1 MKTIGIVCAL
11 LTLGILQNGLAQG
24 TQTATPKLPPD
35 TDYAVVDRGANHLVW
50 EKTTYEMTSDGTVY
64 PQKHR
69 YTELATGLNYLQ
81 NGQWVE
87 SQEVIEPYS
96 TGAIARQGQHQV
108 IFANNL
114 NSAGAIDE
122 QTPDGKRLR
131 SNIIGL
137 IYCDKSTGNAVLIAQ
152 LQDSQGQLVS
162 PNQVLYRNAFQGVNA
177 DVQYSYTR
185 SGFEQDVILRDQLPT
200 PESYGLDPDTTELE
214 VCTEFLSP
222 PDASVTGTETVE
234 SGLDPDENI
243 DWGATRLG
251 QGKAFSLGTQ
261 KFAAK
266 VAKRYTTIE
275 GRYFLLEKVLI
286 RDIQPALSN
295 LPQQSSNTR
304 RLPNLASKKPY
315 LPKTPQLRTAVRPI
329 RLAMTDRTEPGYV
342 LDYVTLNATY
352 TNYTFQGDTTYYVT
366 GPLNLYG
373 TTVLEGGAVIKA
385 SLATNYVALNIN
397 GELTCKTGPY
407 RPVVFTARD
416 DNTVGESVSGS
427 TGSPS
432 GYYGRAALYFNQSVS
447 GSAFDLHDVRISYFW
462 NGVIKYANPS
472 PLVGQVRNAQFC
484 NIGTAALYGNPGDA
498 GAFNVENVL
507 VWKAGV
513 AFSNS
518 TFYVQNATLD
528 KIGTL
533 GGTNDSIAIT
543 NSLLVSVTNWGVGF
557 TSVSNAT
564 NSSSSTVF
572 QTVGAASHYLASG
585 SSYRGIGTANVD
597 TNMLT
602 SFQQKTTW
610 PPTVYSSLTLS
621 VVTNYS
627 AIVPRDTNAAPDLG
641 YHYDVLDYVFG
652 GVTSYSNM
660 TFNAGTAIGW
670 YEPSANFGISFYDNA
685 VAAFN
690 GTATVPCVVARYSSV
705 QEGGNGSWT
714 AKGSTGG
721 IVAQSL
727 SGGYSMSPDNA
738 AQAIANFTHFYI
750 VAGGPNHFREL
761 NALIKVTLN
770 NCEMTGSSMAGY
782 WDYFYLT
789 NSLFDRC
796 SVGVVGGNAALMS
809 MRNCTV
815 HGGNLYVEYP
825 GSSWP
830 LWIQNCAFDNV
841 NLSDVHGDSSIT
853 YADFNAYVS
862 NQTTL
867 PVTGGHDVTVT
878 NFNWQPGWLGNYYL
892 PPISQLI
899 DKGNTNADQIGLSYF
914 TTQTNQM
921 PETNSIADIGYHY
934 LSSLALSTTITRQ
947 PTNEI
952 IAAGGT
958 AVFDASVSGVGP
970 FTYEWLFDG
979 EGISL
984 GSPGNPITTVA
995 GNTVWNYAGD
1005 GGPAT
1010 NASLAGPEG
1019 IAQDKF
1025 GNLFI
1030 AEYYNHVIRKV
1041 APNGVITTVAGN
1053 NGLGGGYSGDGGAAT
1068 NAMLNYPSWVVV
1080 DPAGNL
1086 IIADSGNQVI
1096 RKVDTNGIIT
1106 TVAGNNGLGGGYSGD
1121 GGAATNAMLNT
1132 PFGIALDKWGNL
1144 FIADANN
1151 SLIRKVDTNGIITT
1165 VAGNTVWGYSGD
1177 GGAATNAEL
1186 NNPPCVTVDGLGNI
1200 YIVDFVNE
1208 LIRKVDTN
1216 GIISTV
1222 AGNYSFEGDYSGD
1235 GGVATNAGLNLN
1247 FPGGLAV
1254 DLAGNLYF
1262 SDGNN
1267 NVIREVDTNGIINT
1281 VVGDAGLGGV
1291 YAGAGGPATNA
1302 SLTTPSGIILDSS
1315 GNLYLSDFGNDVVRK
1330 VTFSNFAGT
1339 ISNGV
1344 LTLPN
1349 ITTNM
1354 AGNYQVIVSNPFNS
1368 VTSSV
1373 VTLTVVVPPV
1383 ITQQPV
1389 SQRIVASQNTSFMV
1403 TATGGV
1409 LSCQWYSNSVAM
1421 SGATNL
1427 GLIFTNVL
1435 TNYTANYFAIVTN
1448 LAGAA
1453 TSSVVSLTVDALLA
1467 DTDYDGRNNGQ
1478 ELADGTDPYN
1488 PVSVIGM
1495 QLGNWRFDNTNT
1507 WPGDVGQLPLLATN
1521 VTGIPSWDTNAVQID
1536 STNPAVLAYRDVETN
1551 GNANINLRNG
1561 TVCLWF
1567 KPDWSSANQG
1577 GTGPG
1582 SYGRLI
1588 ELGSNNPVL
1597 VTNSWAVSIT
1607 NGWWSLYLS
1616 ADGNQLA
1623 FGSSTNG
1630 FGRVNLAAPAS
1641 LVSTQWYQIALTY
1654 TPTNSVL
1661 YLNGQY
1667 VANGLGSVYFP
1678 NLAERS
1684 AGFRIGSDFQGAN
1697 QARGTFE
1704 TLDTFNYPLS
1714 ASAINSNY
1722 LAAIRADKNGNGLPD
1737 LWEWNNFGCE
1747 GVDPAGD
1754 PTGDGISN
1762 LQKYQDNLD
1771 PHQFVATR
1779 LGYWQFNDAPNWLD
1793 TNGLA
1798 PLAANGLYPV
1808 SSWSG
1813 DAVRLT
1819 SDLTSQ
1825 LGYPGVRTNGSAVAV
1840 CPAGTGSIRFW
1851 YKPEWSSYDGSQG
1864 TGPGSNIRL
1873 FEIGRDTTNAAY
1885 GLFALSVNSLGNNI
1899 TFATEA
1905 NGIQTNNL
1913 TGTIT
1918 FNTNSWYQLVL
1929 TYTSTNSTLY
1939 LNGQPFITNGLG
1951 VTNLPSQ
1958 AVLQAGFYF
1967 GSSWDGSSQANGEF
1981 DELETFNYPLS
1992 AAAIATNYANIMSVL
2007 AADGLPEVV
2016 ANGLGLRLDA
2026 VDSTCDGLPD
2036 TWKLAHGIN
2045 PNNPGPVTPQ
2055 LIAQYVQDGPVGTTN
2070 AVTVAETN
2078 LINIYFS
2085 SYAANVHGAP
2095 ITGGM
2100 VNNASSNDIWNFC
2113 TMQSDYTNNGV
2124 SLTDAAGNSVSA
2136 KLFAFI
2142 GPCTSPLI
2150 IPPTYNDWNWNSGTQ
2165 TDYFGRLIATVLTYT
2180 NYYTN
2185 FTTNLDINLMAY
2197 NYWYESWINGDDEW
2211 IGNFSRSYEL
2221 GCFSLTGISDPEW
2234 PSYIQYMTSIDNYFY
2249 SQLRDYYNSQ
2259 PSHRI

>member
-1 MKTIGIVCAL
+1 MAGA
-11 LTLGILQNGLAQG
+11 GQG
-24 TQTATPKLPPD
+24 TLPPD
-35 TDYAVVDRGANHLVW
+35 TDFAVVERGANHRIW
-50 EKTTYEMTSDGTVY
+50 EKTTYEVGPNGLAI

-69 YTELATGLNYLQ
+69 YTELATGLNYRQ

-87 SQEVIEPYS
+87 SQEVIEPYP

-108 IFANNL
+108 IFANNI

-137 IYCDKSTGNAVLIAQ
+137 IYYDKSTGNAVLIAQ
-152 LQDSQGQLVS
+152 LKDSQGQLIS
-162 PNQVLYRNAFQGVNA
+162 ANQVMYSDAFEGVHA
-177 DVQYSYTR
+177 DVQYSYSR

-200 PESYGLDPDTTELE
+200 PESYGLDSATTELE

-222 PDASVTGTETVE
+222 PDASVTGTETAG

-261 KFAAK
+261 TFAAK
-266 VAKRYTTIE
+266 VAKRYTNIE
-275 GRYFLLEKVLI
+275 GRHFLLEKVLI

-295 LPQQSSNTR
+295 LPQQSSNNH

-315 LPKTPQLRTAVRPI
+315 LPKTPQMRTAARPI
-329 RLAMTDRTEPGYV
+329 RLALADRPKQGYV

-397 GELTCKTGPY
+397 GPVVCNSGPY
-407 RPVVFTARD
+407 RPVVFTAKD
-416 DNTVGESVSGS
+416 DNTVGDSVSGS

-462 NGVIKYANPS
+462 NGVIKYANPTA
-472 PLVGQVRNAQFC
+472 LIGQVRNSQFC
-484 NIGTAALYGNPGDA
+484 NIGTAALYGNVGDA

-557 TSVSNAT
+557 TSVNNAT

-572 QTVGAASHYLASG
+572 QTVGAASHYLAT
-585 SSYRGIGTANVD
+585 SSYRGIGTASVD
-597 TNMLT
+597 PNMLI

-610 PPTVYSSLTLS
+610 PPTVYASLTLS
-621 VVTNYS
+621 VATNYS

-705 QEGGNGSWT
+705 QEGANGSWT
-714 AKGSTGG
+714 SKGSTGG
-721 IVAQSL
+721 IIAQSL

-738 AQAIANFTHFYI
+738 AQAIANFTRFYM

-770 NCEMTGSSMAGY
+770 NSEMYGSSMAGY
-782 WDYFYLT
+782 WDNYYLT

-809 MRNCTV
+809 LRNCTM

-825 GSSWP
+825 GLAWP
-830 LWIQNCAFDNV
+830 LWMQNCAFDNV
-841 NLSDVHGDSSIT
+841 NLSDVHTNTLT
-853 YADFNAYVS
+853 YCDYCAIVTNL
-862 NQTTL
+862 TTL
-867 PVTGGHDVTVT
+867 PVPGGHDVVVT
-878 NFNWQPGWLGNYYL
+878 NFNWQTGWLGNYYL
-892 PPISQLI
+892 PPISQLV
-899 DKGNTNADQIGLSYF
+899 DKGNSNADLVGLYYF

-921 PETNSIADIGYHY
+921 PETNSMVDIGYHY
-934 LSSLALSTTITRQ
+934 LSEMALSTIITRQ
-947 PTNEI
+947 PSNEVV
-952 IAAGGT
+952 AAGGT
-958 AVFDASVSGVGP
+958 AVFDASVSGIGP
-970 FTYEWLFDG
+970 FTYDWLFNG
-979 EGISL
+979 ESINL
-984 GSPGNPITTVA
+984 GSPGNPISTVA
-995 GNTVWNYAGD
+995 GNTIWNYAGD

-1010 NASLAGPEG
+1010 NATLAGPEG

-1030 AEYYNHVIRKV
+1030 AEYYNNVIRKV

-1053 NGLGGGYSGDGGAAT
+1053 NALGGGYSGDGSAAT
-1068 NAMLNYPSWVVV
+1068 NAMLDYPSWVVV

-1186 NNPPCVTVDGLGNI
+1186 NNPPCVTVDVSGNI

-1222 AGNYSFEGDYSGD
+1222 AGNYSDGADYSGD
-1235 GGVATNAGLNLN
+1235 GGSATNAGLNLN

-1254 DLAGNLYF
+1254 DSEGNLYF

-1291 YAGAGGPATNA
+1291 YAGDGGPATNA
-1302 SLTTPSGIILDSS
+1302 SLTTPSGLILDSV

-1349 ITTNM
+1349 VTTNM

-1373 VTLTVVVPPV
+1373 VTLTVVVPPIV
-1383 ITQQPV
+1383 TGQPA
-1389 SQRIVASQNTSFMV
+1389 SQRIVASQNASFTV
-1403 TATGGV
+1403 AAIGGV
-1409 LSCQWYSNSVAM
+1409 LTCQWYSNSV
-1421 SGATNL
+1421 SLLGATNFSL
-1427 GLIFTNVL
+1427 NFTNSL
-1435 TNYTANYFAIVTN
+1435 TNYAATYFAIITN

-1453 TSSVVSLTVDALLA
+1453 TSSVVSLTVDSSLA
-1467 DTDYDGRNNGQ
+1467 DADYDGRNNGQ

-1488 PVSVIGM
+1488 PASVIGT
-1495 QLGNWRFDNTNT
+1495 QLGRWRFDTTNT
-1507 WPGDVGQLPLLATN
+1507 WVGDGGQLPLLATN
-1521 VTGIPSWDTNAVQID
+1521 VTGLPCWDTNAVRID
-1536 STNPAVLAYRDVETN
+1536 STNGAILAYRDVETN

-1567 KPDWSSANQG
+1567 KPDWSSVNQG
-1577 GTGPG
+1577 GSGPG

-1588 ELGSNNPVL
+1588 ELGSNNPVF

-1616 ADGNQLA
+1616 ADGNQIA

-1630 FGRVNLAAPAS
+1630 YGRVNLAAPAS

-1654 TPTNSVL
+1654 TPTNSIL

-1667 VANGLGSVYFP
+1667 ITNGLGSVYFP
-1678 NLAERS
+1678 NLSERS
-1684 AGFRIGSDFQGAN
+1684 AGFRIGSDFRGTN
-1697 QARGTFE
+1697 QAKGAFE
-1704 TLDTFNYPLS
+1704 SLNTFNYPLS
-1714 ASAINSNY
+1714 ASAISSNY
-1722 LAAIRADKNGNGLPD
+1722 LAAIHADKNGNGLPD
-1737 LWEWNNFGCE
+1737 LWEWNNFGYE
-1747 GVDPAGD
+1747 GVDPDGD

-1771 PHQFVATR
+1771 PHQFIPTR

-1798 PLAANGLYPV
+1798 PMAATGLYPV

-1851 YKPEWSSYDGSQG
+1851 FKPEWSSYDGNQG
-1864 TGPGSNIRL
+1864 TGPRSNIRL

-1899 TFATEA
+1899 TFVTEA
-1905 NGIQTNNL
+1905 NGLQTNNL
-1913 TGTIT
+1913 TGSIS
-1918 FNTNSWYQLVL
+1918 FSTNSWYQLVL
-1929 TYTSTNSTLY
+1929 TYTSTNSILY

-1958 AVLQAGFYF
+1958 TVLQAGFYF

-1981 DELETFNYPLS
+1981 DELETFNYPLT

-2007 AADGLPEVV
+2007 AADGLPAVV

-2055 LIAQYVQDGPVGTTN
+2055 LLSLYVHDGPAGTTN
-2070 AVTVAETN
+2070 TVTAPETN

-2085 SYAANVHGAP
+2085 SYATNVYGVP
-2095 ITGGM
+2095 ITGGK
-2100 VNNASSNDIWNFC
+2100 VNNSATNDLWNFC

-2124 SLTDAAGNSVSA
+2124 PLTDAGGATVNA

-2142 GPCTSPLI
+2142 GPCKTPFAVVPKMDDWDASSVLTAAGGITFPNHINYSNFINNVHEPIDLCPDCI
-2150 IPPTYNDWNWNSGTQ
+2150 DTYNLYSDPSRVGIGGTSAGGAGKVSNS
-2165 TDYFGRLIATVLTYT
+2165 YWV
-2180 NYYTN
+2180 NYYTTN
-2185 FTTNLDINLMAY
+2185 FIHFCL
-2197 NYWYESWINGDDEW
+2197 E
-2211 IGNFSRSYEL
+2211 
-2221 GCFSLTGISDPEW
+2221 CV
-2234 PSYIQYMTSIDNYFY
+2234 
-2249 SQLRDYYNSQ
+2249 
-2259 PSHRI
+2259 